1 MAAVALATAPVA
13 YEPGPS
19 FVDLAS
25 LPLDMSAVPSWL
37 HDFGTSV
44 HDDDGLSPAP
54 MLEPRAAPVQT
65 DPTLPRWLAEPRPG
79 AQGEEVFA
87 DLPWDTDETVAD
99 PGSVSTGF
107 ISEDDLPEWLR
118 AISADVAA
126 DATEPSVTTLVQN
139 GTGGFPVPAVVQA
152 WVIAHQMV
160 SLAAGESL
168 MAHLA
173 IEEEHA
179 ASPELDESPAQPAM
193 PAQAH
198 ALPVASPELAS
209 TTGARWW
216 RSALLVAVIVAILML
231 LVILRAR

>member
-1 MAAVALATAPVA
+1 MRQGRWEVQVRCSQCGTLIPDGEPTCPTCGTSTADMAAVALATAPVA

-87 DLPWDTDETVAD
+87 DLPWDTDETV
-99 PGSVSTGF
+99 
-107 ISEDDLPEWLR
+107 
-118 AISADVAA
+118 
-126 DATEPSVTTLVQN
+126 
-139 GTGGFPVPAVVQA
+139 
-152 WVIAHQMV
+152 
-160 SLAAGESL
+160 
-168 MAHLA
+168 
-173 IEEEHA
+173 
-179 ASPELDESPAQPAM
+179 
-193 PAQAH
+193 
-198 ALPVASPELAS
+198 
-209 TTGARWW
+209 
-216 RSALLVAVIVAILML
+216 
-231 LVILRAR
+231 